1 MDKMDDSVNIQL
13 IEPKKTNSNSDI
25 YFKVGFT
32 TITILLIF
40 IIIAIIKLKSN

>member
-1 MDKMDDSVNIQL
+1 MDKNDSVHIQL
-13 IEPKKTNSNSDI
+13 LEPKKTNSNYNI
-25 YFKVGFT
+25 YFKVGIT